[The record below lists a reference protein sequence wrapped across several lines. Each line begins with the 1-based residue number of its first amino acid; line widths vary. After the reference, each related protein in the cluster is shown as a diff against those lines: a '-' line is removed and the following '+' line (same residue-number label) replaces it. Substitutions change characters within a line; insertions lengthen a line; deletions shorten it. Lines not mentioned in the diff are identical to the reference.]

1 MKNYKLWQTLT
12 CIGAAALLFAC
23 VLSFFAPFPR
33 TVLRSERSVY
43 ECAWENGGKSQET
56 YSSAFAALSH
66 FDGETTVIERG
77 GVTGYIA
84 ADEEA
89 CRCGRI
95 LHEGKLND
103 LLSLDFSALDRLHRA
118 ALARTYA
125 QTVWYADG
133 EYFAWN
139 GNGIKRTDRYGAS
152 VLSVLAGE
160 PKQSE
165 IERTGA
171 RIVKLHGDGRLTG
184 KALRATLTERIEA
197 FEPYVCENGVLYKKT
212 PSGIRLIAALP
223 SKTATI
229 AGNAF
234 ADEGALLPCTKIEEV
249 AVPFCGS
256 DLSGTGEDYR
266 GEFAHLFAVNR
277 EYAVPD
283 TLRKI
288 TVTGGGLIA
297 HAFYG
302 CEAVK
307 EIDCCSVK
315 PDKIDL
321 HAFAD
326 CAALE
331 TLHAPREDLVLPSG
345 QFDTRRLACGCTM
358 YERRESL

>member
-152 VLSVLAGE
+152 VLSVLSGE

-197 FEPYVCENGVLYKKT
+197 F
-212 PSGIRLIAALP
+212 
-223 SKTATI
+223 
-229 AGNAF
+229 
-234 ADEGALLPCTKIEEV
+234 
-249 AVPFCGS
+249 
-256 DLSGTGEDYR
+256 
-266 GEFAHLFAVNR
+266 
-277 EYAVPD
+277 
-283 TLRKI
+283 
-288 TVTGGGLIA
+288 
-297 HAFYG
+297 
-302 CEAVK
+302 
-307 EIDCCSVK
+307 
-315 PDKIDL
+315 
-321 HAFAD
+321 
-326 CAALE
+326 
-331 TLHAPREDLVLPSG
+331 
-345 QFDTRRLACGCTM
+345 
-358 YERRESL
+358 